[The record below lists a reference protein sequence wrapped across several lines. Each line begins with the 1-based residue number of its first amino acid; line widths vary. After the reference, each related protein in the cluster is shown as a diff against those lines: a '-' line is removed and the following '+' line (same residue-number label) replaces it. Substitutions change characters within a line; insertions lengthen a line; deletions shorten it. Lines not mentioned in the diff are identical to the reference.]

1 MADHFWESPK
11 HGMAAAY
18 TKETGEELVPA
29 GLDAAYADLVNS
41 FHGEMEEFVRK
52 YCPKRL
58 TEFDDLM
65 EQAFWQYH

>member
-18 TKETGEELVPA
+18 AKETGEELIPA
-29 GLDAAYADLVNS
+29 GIDAAYADIVNS
-41 FHGEMEEFVRK
+41 FHKEMEEFARK

-65 EQAFWQYH
+65 EQAFWRYH